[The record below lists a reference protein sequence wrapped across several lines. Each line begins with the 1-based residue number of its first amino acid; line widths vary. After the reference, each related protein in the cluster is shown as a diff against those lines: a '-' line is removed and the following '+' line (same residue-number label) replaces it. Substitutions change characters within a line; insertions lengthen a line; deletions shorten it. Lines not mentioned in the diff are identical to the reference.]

1 MGPARALCQVNS
13 GDSSLPVFFG
23 PVPLRSW
30 RDIFI
35 WLLGLIL
42 LAIMR
47 NRKSRPLLQA
57 GGWGERWTWRG
68 QRTGARSVLHLGCL
82 GAAGAVS
89 RAARAGA
96 GGQAQPL
103 AESRGPGQR
112 EEATEQARRD
122 PWLPLS
128 HPRPDGAL
136 ATRAQLL
143 GLAGLRLPHPPTLGL
158 ASDALIRRLLGGRGR
173 ATGLARGS
181 VFRVSCGRVGLRPVS
196 LESRPHWTVKGIL
209 RTEPRGVLCD
219 ESGHGH
225 STHMDSARA

>member
-1 MGPARALCQVNS
+1 M
-13 GDSSLPVFFG
+13 
-23 PVPLRSW
+23 
-30 RDIFI
+30 
-35 WLLGLIL
+35 
-42 LAIMR
+42 
-47 NRKSRPLLQA
+47 
-57 GGWGERWTWRG
+57 
-68 QRTGARSVLHLGCL
+68 LHLGCL

-89 RAARAGA
+89 RAVRAGA

-103 AESRGPGQR
+103 AESGGPGQR
-112 EEATEQARRD
+112 EEATEQVRRD

-143 GLAGLRLPHPPTLGL
+143 GLAGLRLPHPPTLCL
-158 ASDALIRRLLGGRGR
+158 ASDSLSRRLLR

-181 VFRVSCGRVGLRPVS
+181 VFRVFCGRVGLRPVS

-225 STHMDSARA
+225 STHMDSAGA